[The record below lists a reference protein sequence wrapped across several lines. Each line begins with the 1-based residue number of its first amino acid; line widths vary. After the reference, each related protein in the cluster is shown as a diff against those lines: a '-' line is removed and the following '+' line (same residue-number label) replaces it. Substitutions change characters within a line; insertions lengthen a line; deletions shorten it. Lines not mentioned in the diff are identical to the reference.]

1 MTKLLPLLAAT
12 AAAATAAGTVF
23 AADLTPLAADPVV
36 APASVIVA
44 PPASA
49 DWTGFYAGGQL
60 SFGQLNYDLDDG
72 DAGEQELDGAV
83 GGLHAGYL
91 RDFGRVVAGAELAY
105 DWANLE
111 DDEDDATFDA
121 GADLDGVVR
130 LGARVGYDAGRV
142 LPYATVGYAN
152 ATFSDDLAGTGEDNA
167 NGYYFGAG
175 IEYAVTDRISVGGEV
190 LRHEFDVD
198 LNDLDT
204 SLTTVGVRASY
215 RF

>member
-1 MTKLLPLLAAT
+1 MTKLLPFL
-12 AAAATAAGTVF
+12 AAAAAVAGAAPAI
-23 AADLTPLAADPVV
+23 AADLSPIAPAAVVV
-36 APASVIVA
+36 APAAA
-44 PPASA
+44 PSA

-60 SFGQLNYDLDDG
+60 SFGRLNLELDDG
-72 DAGEQELDGAV
+72 DAGEQDIDGAV

-105 DWANLE
+105 NRADLST
-111 DDEDDATFDA
+111 DDEDATLDL
-121 GADLDGVVR
+121 GADLDAVTR

-142 LPYATVGYAN
+142 LPYASAGYAN
-152 ATFSDDLAGTGEDNA
+152 ATFSDDLAGTGEDTA
-167 NGYYFGAG
+167 DGYYFGAG
-175 IEYAVTDRISVGGEV
+175 VEYALTDRVSLGAEV

-198 LNDLDT
+198 VDDLDT